1 MKTTLPLIISL
12 IALVQPLAA
21 KGRRDRQAVDPP
33 AVESHHKVQI
43 ALLLDTSSS
52 MDGLIDQAKTQLW
65 KVVNTFIDA
74 RRDGVAPFVE
84 VALFEYGNNNQPVGS
99 HYIRQIQPL
108 TRDLDEVSKQITA
121 LTTNGG
127 EEYCGAVIQRAITD
141 LTWDKDP
148 KTYKAIFIAGNEPF
162 TQGPVDPR
170 EACKESYAKGI
181 IVNTIHCGPRD
192 TGMSGSWHDG
202 AAIAGGKFMVI
213 DQDRAVCHIPAPQDK
228 KISDLGIELNKTY
241 LDYLR
246 VLSREAD
253 RLSHLVEN
261 VLAFSRIERG
271 NARSNVREVP
281 VGELLE
287 QSRERLEARLAT
299 AGLHLEMDT
308 HSTTPVRADT
318 AAVEHILFNLID
330 NAAKYASNRSPAI
343 VKIQTRDLSNKVE
356 ILVTDHGP
364 GIAPAEMSRI
374 FRAFHKSAREAAE
387 SQPGVGLGLALS
399 RRLAREQGGGLTCQT
414 PPPHSPGACFILQLP
429 RTTSS

>member
-1 MKTTLPLIISL
+1 MKTTLPLIVSL
-12 IALVQPLAA
+12 ITLAQPLSG
-21 KGRRDRQAVDPP
+21 KGRRDRPPVDPP
-33 AVESHHKVQI
+33 AAEAHHKVQI

-65 KVVNTFIDA
+65 KVVNTFVDA

-162 TQGPVDPR
+162 TQGPVDSR
-170 EACKESYAKGI
+170 EACKESYAKGV

-213 DQDRAVCHIPAPQDK
+213 DQDRAVCHIAAPQDK

-241 LDYLR
+241 LGYGNLR
-246 VLSREAD
+246 AEGMQKQQMADEDATANEAAGSAVQRAVSKASANYHNASWDLVDAVREQKVDPAKLDPSALPEELRNLKPEELKARIDEASKKRAEIQSRIDALNKE
-253 RLSHLVEN
+253 R
-261 VLAFSRIERG
+261 LAFVEAEQKKQAKAG
-271 NARSNVREVP
+271 EKTLDEVM
-281 VGELLE
+281 VE
-287 QSRERLEARLAT
+287 
-299 AGLHLEMDT
+299 
-308 HSTTPVRADT
+308 TTRNQ
-318 AAVEHILFNLID
+318 AA
-330 NAAKYASNRSPAI
+330 A
-343 VKIQTRDLSNKVE
+343 
-356 ILVTDHGP
+356 
-364 GIAPAEMSRI
+364 
-374 FRAFHKSAREAAE
+374 
-387 SQPGVGLGLALS
+387 LGYTF
-399 RRLAREQGGGLTCQT
+399 GK
-414 PPPHSPGACFILQLP
+414 
-429 RTTSS
+429 

>member
-1 MKTTLPLIISL
+1 MKTTLPLIVSL
-12 IALVQPLAA
+12 ITLVQPLSA
-21 KGRRDRQAVDPP
+21 KGRRDRPPVDPP
-33 AVESHHKVQI
+33 AAEAHHKVQI

-170 EACKESYAKGI
+170 QACKESYAKGV

-213 DQDRAVCHIPAPQDK
+213 DQDRAVCHIAAPQDK

-241 LDYLR
+241 LGYGNLR
-246 VLSREAD
+246 AEGMQKQHMADKDATANEAAGSAVQRAVSKASANYHNASWDLVDAVREKKVDLAKLD
-253 RLSHLVEN
+253 ASTLPDELRNLKPEELKARIDEASKKRAEIQSQIDALNKER
-261 VLAFSRIERG
+261 LAFVEAEQKKQAKAG
-271 NARSNVREVP
+271 EKTLDEVM
-281 VGELLE
+281 VE
-287 QSRERLEARLAT
+287 
-299 AGLHLEMDT
+299 
-308 HSTTPVRADT
+308 TTRNQ
-318 AAVEHILFNLID
+318 AA
-330 NAAKYASNRSPAI
+330 A
-343 VKIQTRDLSNKVE
+343 
-356 ILVTDHGP
+356 
-364 GIAPAEMSRI
+364 
-374 FRAFHKSAREAAE
+374 
-387 SQPGVGLGLALS
+387 LGYTF
-399 RRLAREQGGGLTCQT
+399 GK
-414 PPPHSPGACFILQLP
+414 
-429 RTTSS
+429 

>member
-1 MKTTLPLIISL
+1 MKTTLPLIVSL
-12 IALVQPLAA
+12 IALAQPLSA
-21 KGRRDRQAVDPP
+21 KGRRDRPPVDPP
-33 AVESHHKVQI
+33 SAEAHHKVQI

-170 EACKESYAKGI
+170 EACKESYAKGV

-192 TGMSGSWHDG
+192 SGMSGSWHDG

-213 DQDRAVCHIPAPQDK
+213 DQDRAVCHIAAPQDK

-241 LDYLR
+241 LGYGNLR
-246 VLSREAD
+246 NEGMQKQQMADKDATANEAAGSAVQRAVSKASANYHNASWDLVDAVREQKVDPAKLD
-253 RLSHLVEN
+253 ASALPDELRNLKPEELKARIDEASKKRAEIQSQIDALNKER
-261 VLAFSRIERG
+261 LAFVEAEQKKQAAAG
-271 NARSNVREVP
+271 EKTLDEVM
-281 VGELLE
+281 VE
-287 QSRERLEARLAT
+287 
-299 AGLHLEMDT
+299 
-308 HSTTPVRADT
+308 TTRNQA
-318 AAVEHILFNLID
+318 AAVGYTFG
-330 NAAKYASNRSPAI
+330 K
-343 VKIQTRDLSNKVE
+343 
-356 ILVTDHGP
+356 
-364 GIAPAEMSRI
+364 
-374 FRAFHKSAREAAE
+374 
-387 SQPGVGLGLALS
+387 
-399 RRLAREQGGGLTCQT
+399 
-414 PPPHSPGACFILQLP
+414 
-429 RTTSS
+429 